1 LSEEEEVFI
10 GLMENLHFYLWVRL
24 ESLSYLEQNSVS
36 ELQISVQLI
45 AIVFPLALN
54 VVMRI
59 TSMYSQVG

>member
-1 LSEEEEVFI
+1 MSEEEEVFI

-24 ESLSYLEQNSVS
+24 ESLSFLEQNSVS

>member
-45 AIVFPLALN
+45 AIVFPLALS